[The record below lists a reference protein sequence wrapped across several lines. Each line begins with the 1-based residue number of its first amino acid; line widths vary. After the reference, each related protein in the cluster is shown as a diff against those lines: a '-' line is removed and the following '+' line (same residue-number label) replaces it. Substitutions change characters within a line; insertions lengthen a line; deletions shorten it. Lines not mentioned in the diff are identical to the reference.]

1 MITAEQWYEY
11 QGNYSKYGFDMKPR
25 VAVPKRTAVR
35 TTVIDRRK
43 LMVFILAIGLILIA
57 AIVSSAYAASIAYT
71 NNQLKAEITMLQGEV
86 DALSIDIESA
96 SNVQNIERKAIE
108 ELGMVYPRDDQYVE
122 IAGQEAPGSD
132 FALLLKEA
140 AFN

>member
-25 VAVPKRTAVR
+25 VSVPKRTVVR
-35 TTVIDRRK
+35 TMVIDRKK
-43 LMVFILAIGLILIA
+43 LMVFILVVGCILIA
-57 AIVSSAYAASIAYT
+57 TIVASAYAASIAYA
-71 NNQLKAEITMLQGEV
+71 NNQLKTEINMLQGEV

-96 SNVQNIERKAIE
+96 SNVQTIERKAIDQ
-108 ELGMVYPRDDQYVE
+108 LGMVYPRDDQYVE

-132 FALLLKEA
+132 FALLLKKA

>member
-25 VAVPKRTAVR
+25 VSVPKRTVVR
-35 TTVIDRRK
+35 TMVIDRKK
-43 LMVFILAIGLILIA
+43 LMVFILVVGCILIA
-57 AIVSSAYAASIAYT
+57 TIVASAYAASIAYS
-71 NNQLKAEITMLQGEV
+71 NNQLKTEINMLQGEV

-96 SNVQNIERKAIE
+96 SNVQTIERKAIDQ
-108 ELGMVYPRDDQYVE
+108 LGMVYPRDDQYVE

-132 FALLLKEA
+132 FALLLKKA

>member
-1 MITAEQWYEY
+1 MISAEQWCEY

-25 VAVPKRTAVR
+25 VAVPKKTVVK

-43 LMVFILAIGLILIA
+43 LMVFVLVVGFIFIA
-57 AIVSSAYAASIAYT
+57 AIVASAYAASIAYS
-71 NNQLKAEITMLQGEV
+71 NNQLKTEINMLQGEV
-86 DALSIDIESA
+86 DALSINIESA
-96 SNVQNIERKAIE
+96 TNVQTIEKKAIE

-132 FALLLKEA
+132 FGLLLKAA

>member
-25 VAVPKRTAVR
+25 VSVPKRTVVR
-35 TTVIDRRK
+35 TMVIDRKK
-43 LMVFILAIGLILIA
+43 LMVFILVVGCILIA
-57 AIVSSAYAASIAYT
+57 TIVASAYAASIAYA
-71 NNQLKAEITMLQGEV
+71 NNQLKTEINMLQGEV

-96 SNVQNIERKAIE
+96 SNVQTIERKAINQ
-108 ELGMVYPRDDQYVE
+108 LGMVYPRDDQYVE

-132 FALLLKEA
+132 FALLLKKA

>member
-1 MITAEQWYEY
+1 MITAELWYEY

-25 VAVPKRTAVR
+25 VAVPKRTTVK
-35 TTVIDRRK
+35 TTVINRRK
-43 LMVFILAIGLILIA
+43 LMAFTLVAGLILIA
-57 AIVSSAYAASIAYT
+57 VIVSSAYSASIAYS
-71 NNQLKAEITMLQGEV
+71 NNQLKSEISMLQGEV

-96 SNVQNIERKAIE
+96 SNVQTIEKKAIE
-108 ELGMVYPRDDQYVE
+108 ELGMVYPRDDQYIE

>member
-25 VAVPKRTAVR
+25 VTVPKRTVVR

-43 LMVFILAIGLILIA
+43 LMIFILVVGCIFIA
-57 AIVSSAYAASIAYT
+57 AIVASAYAASIAYS
-71 NNQLKAEITMLQGEV
+71 NNELKSEINMLQGEV
-86 DALSIDIESA
+86 DALSIEIESA
-96 SNVQNIERKAIE
+96 SNIQTIEKKATT
-108 ELGMVYPRDDQYVE
+108 ELGMVYPREDQYVE
-122 IAGQEAPGSD
+122 IAGQEAPGND

>member
-11 QGNYSKYGFDMKPR
+11 QGNYSKYGFDMKPA
-25 VAVPKRTAVR
+25 VSVPKRTVVK

-43 LMVFILAIGLILIA
+43 LMVFILVVGFVFIT
-57 AIVSSAYAASIAYT
+57 AIVASAYAASIAYS
-71 NNQLKAEITMLQGEV
+71 NNELKSEINMLQGEV

-96 SNVQNIERKAIE
+96 SNVQTIEKRAIE
-108 ELGMVYPRDDQYVE
+108 ELGMVYPRNDQYIE

-132 FALLLKEA
+132 FALLLKAA

>member
-11 QGNYSKYGFDMKPR
+11 QGNYSKYGFDMKPQ
-25 VAVPKRTAVR
+25 VAVPKREVVR

-43 LMVFILAIGLILIA
+43 LIFFILVVGCLFIA
-57 AIVSSAYAASIAYT
+57 TIVASAYAASIAYS
-71 NNQLKAEITMLQGEV
+71 NNELKTGINMLQGEV

-96 SNVQNIERKAIE
+96 SNVQNIEKRAIE
-108 ELGMVYPRDDQYVE
+108 ELGMVYPRDDQYVQ
-122 IAGQEAPGSD
+122 ISGQEAPGSD
-132 FALLLKEA
+132 FALLLKAE

>member
-25 VAVPKRTAVR
+25 VSVPKRTVVR
-35 TTVIDRRK
+35 TTVIDRKK
-43 LMVFILAIGLILIA
+43 LMVFILVVGCIFIA
-57 AIVSSAYAASIAYT
+57 TIVASAYAASIAYS
-71 NNQLKAEITMLQGEV
+71 NNQLKTEINMLQGEV

-96 SNVQNIERKAIE
+96 SNVQTIERKAINQ
-108 ELGMVYPRDDQYVE
+108 LGMVYPRDDQYVE

-132 FALLLKEA
+132 FALLLKKA